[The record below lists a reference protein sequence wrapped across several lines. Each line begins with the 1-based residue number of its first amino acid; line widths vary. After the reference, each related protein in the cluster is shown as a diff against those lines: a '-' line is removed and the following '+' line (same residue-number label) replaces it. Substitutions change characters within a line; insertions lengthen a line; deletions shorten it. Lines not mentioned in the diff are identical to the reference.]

1 MSKGFD
7 LIKLGVGGVVVAGAV
22 LAGSLVSNGMV
33 QKGGAPITQQ
43 SSSSVAPKSS
53 EEPIP
58 EINPIT
64 DDIKKIAED
73 FVYDVDPL
81 SVVMPEQEEWDYD
94 DAELAKVPYTMT
106 REGHDL
112 IYYFEGRYS
121 EGYQGDYSPTYCYLY
136 LWEDGYFGGVSG
148 KENVRGFWYNSS
160 LEAPEDDPSTEENEA
175 IDCLNMVS
183 NLTHYE
189 SISSKPKNGFYK
201 YQAYMY
207 LDMGKVWG
215 QGSNARSII
224 MNGYPY
230 YPEVALYIDTQM
242 TEDITFKVNEDN
254 DIRAWTPSR
263 VLKNLEYS
271 SILVQT
277 DVTWSIADDVKAV
290 LDENGQ
296 PVLDENGDPT
306 YEIVNKASDIGSI
319 SVKYSKGQKT
329 DGTCKFTS
337 AGKHQIKI
345 AWNGLSA
352 TLDVNVV
359 E

>member
-22 LAGSLVSNGMV
+22 LAGSLVSNSMV
-33 QKGGAPITQQ
+33 TKGGAPIAQ

-53 EEPIP
+53 EEPIL
-58 EINPIT
+58 EIDPIT
-64 DDIKKIAED
+64 DEIKQIAQD
-73 FVYDVDPL
+73 FEYDVDPL

-94 DAELAKVPYTMT
+94 DPELASVPYTKT
-106 REGHDL
+106 RDGHDL

-136 LWEDGYFGGVSG
+136 LWDDGFFGGVSG
-148 KENVRGFWYNSS
+148 KENVRGYWYNSS
-160 LEAPEDDPSTEENEA
+160 LEAPSDDPATEENEA

-189 SISSKPKNGFYK
+189 SISSKEKNGFYK

-215 QGSNARSII
+215 QGTNARSII

-277 DVTWSIADDVKAV
+277 DVSWSIVPEGEEGAQTTP
-290 LDENGQ
+290 G
-296 PVLDENGDPT
+296 T
-306 YEIVNKASDIGSI
+306 I

-329 DGTCKFTS
+329 EGTCKFTET
-337 AGKHQIKI
+337 GKHQIKI
-345 AWNGLSA
+345 SWNGLSA

-359 E
+359 EQLDYY

>member
-1 MSKGFD
+1 
-7 LIKLGVGGVVVAGAV
+7 
-22 LAGSLVSNGMV
+22 
-33 QKGGAPITQQ
+33 
-43 SSSSVAPKSS
+43 
-53 EEPIP
+53 
-58 EINPIT
+58 
-64 DDIKKIAED
+64 
-73 FVYDVDPL
+73 
-81 SVVMPEQEEWDYD
+81 MPEQEEWDYD
-94 DAELAKVPYTMT
+94 DEELAKVPYTKT

-136 LWEDGYFGGVSG
+136 LWDDGFFGGVSG
-148 KENVRGFWYNSS
+148 RENVRGYWYNSS
-160 LEAPEDDPSTEENEA
+160 LEAPADDPETEENEE

-189 SISSKPKNGFYK
+189 SISSNAKQGFYK

-215 QGSNARSII
+215 QGTNARSII

-230 YPEVALYIDTQM
+230 YPEVALYIDTQIAD
-242 TEDITFKVNEDN
+242 EITFNVNEEN

-271 SILVQT
+271 SILVPT
-277 DVTWSIADDVKAV
+277 DVKWSIVP
-290 LDENGQ
+290 EG
-296 PVLDENGDPT
+296 E
-306 YEIVNKASDIGSI
+306 EGSQTTPGTI
-319 SVKYSKGQKT
+319 SVKYSKGQQT
-329 DGTCKFTS
+329 EGYVKFTE

-345 AWNGLSA
+345 EWNGLSA

-359 E
+359 DPAA

>member
-7 LIKLGVGGVVVAGAV
+7 LIKLGLGGVIVAGAV
-22 LAGSLVSNGMV
+22 LAGSLVSNNMV
-33 QKGGAPITQQ
+33 SKGGAPITQ

-58 EINPIT
+58 EIDPIT
-64 DDIKKIAED
+64 DEIKQIAED
-73 FVYDVDPL
+73 FDYDVDPL
-81 SVVMPEQEEWDYD
+81 SVVMPEQEEWDYND
-94 DAELAKVPYTMT
+94 SELAKVPYDRN
-106 REGHDL
+106 REDHDL

-136 LWEDGYFGGVSG
+136 LWDDGFFGGASG
-148 KENVRGFWYNSS
+148 KENVRGYWYNSS
-160 LEAPEDDPSTEENEA
+160 LEAPADDPDTEENEA

-189 SISSKPKNGFYK
+189 SISSKAKNGFYK

-230 YPEVALYIDTQM
+230 YPEVALYIDTQIA
-242 TEDITFKVNEDN
+242 EDITFKVNEDN

-277 DVTWSIADDVKAV
+277 DVSWSIVPEKVPA
-290 LDENGQ
+290 
-296 PVLDENGDPT
+296 LDENGDPILDENGEPT
-306 YEIVNKASDIGSI
+306 TKTVTPGSI

-329 DGTCKFTS
+329 EGTCKFTS
-337 AGKHQIKI
+337 PGKHQIKI
-345 AWNGLSA
+345 AWNGLEA